1 MFIKKKFTEM
11 TINDYIINHT
21 EKEDSVLDE
30 LERETNLKVLR
41 PRMLSGHYQGKL
53 IEFLSKMIQAQK
65 ILEIG
70 TYTGYSA
77 ICWAKGLKEGGILH
91 TIDINDELEGII
103 TKYINKSGLKEKIK
117 LHFGD
122 AMNII
127 QTINETFDIVFID
140 ADKPNYLNYYN
151 LVFDKV
157 KRGGYI
163 IADNVLWDG
172 KVIKEMKKE
181 DESTK
186 AIKEFNN
193 FIQND
198 DRVENIILNIRDG
211 LMIARKK

>member
-1 MFIKKKFTEM
+1 M

-21 EKEDSVLDE
+21 EKEDSVLEE
-30 LERETNLKVLR
+30 LNRETNLKILR

-53 IEFLSKMIQAQK
+53 IEFLSKMINPEK

-77 ICWAKGLKEGGILH
+77 ICWAKGLKNDGTLH
-91 TIDINDELEGII
+91 TIDINDELEPII
-103 TKYINKSGLKEKIK
+103 LKFIKKAKVEDKIK

-122 AMNII
+122 ATKII
-127 QTINETFDIVFID
+127 PTINDIFDIVFID

-151 LVFDKV
+151 LVFNKV
-157 KRGGYI
+157 KSGGYI

-172 KVIKEMKKE
+172 KVIQEIGKE

-186 AIKEFNN
+186 AIKIFND
-193 FIQND
+193 FVHND
-198 DRVENIILNIRDG
+198 KRVENIILNIRDG
-211 LMIARKK
+211 LMIVRKK